1 MRALDITVNCILH
14 ATHLLTSRV
23 LVDARDPLL
32 LPEDPEGDLDCVGR
46 HGVRGS
52 WPSHYHSCSLCT
64 IVCSLWSGLRWADVG
79 IRFPVS
85 ALGLAPARAQAPP
98 RTAGRV
104 LAATSAHHSF
114 LVTPSL
120 HFIRF
125 DPDTPLPTGADS
137 YNLKI
142 LKLLAMIGCFGSS

>member
-1 MRALDITVNCILH
+1 MPETHFCCPKIQKGISTVLAAMVSGDAGHLTITH
-14 ATHLLTSRV
+14 
-23 LVDARDPLL
+23 
-32 LPEDPEGDLDCVGR
+32 
-46 HGVRGS
+46 
-52 WPSHYHSCSLCT
+52 CSLCT

-98 RTAGRV
+98 RAAGRV